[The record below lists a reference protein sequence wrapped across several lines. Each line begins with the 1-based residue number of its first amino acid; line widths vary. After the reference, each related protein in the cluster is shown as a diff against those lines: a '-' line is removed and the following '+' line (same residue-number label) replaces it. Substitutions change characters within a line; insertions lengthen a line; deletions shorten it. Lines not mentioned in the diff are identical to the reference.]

1 MHGDALLA
9 AEVLDLAGRKA
20 HSLVGIVL
28 LDLVAKHITVSAHI
42 GAVEF
47 SLAAGIRSL
56 VFADACHTVAIE
68 GKTEVVECVAL
79 QGFGALFYGVVEEGA
94 DFGRI
99 GE

>member
-28 LDLVAKHITVSAHI
+28 LDLVSKHVAVGTHI

-47 SLAAGIRSL
+47 RLATGIRSL
-56 VFADACHTVAIE
+56 VFADACYPVAIKGE
-68 GKTEVVECVAL
+68 AEVVECVAL
-79 QGFGALFYGVVEEGA
+79 QSLGALFDGVVEEGA
-94 DFGRI
+94 DFGGI